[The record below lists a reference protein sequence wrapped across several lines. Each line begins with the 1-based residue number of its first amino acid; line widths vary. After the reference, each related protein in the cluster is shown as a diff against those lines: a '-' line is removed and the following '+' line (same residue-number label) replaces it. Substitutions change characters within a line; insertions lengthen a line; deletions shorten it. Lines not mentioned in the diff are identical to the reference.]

1 MAHSSDEHLL
11 DSGSSVQLQQ
21 LPETYHD
28 RESSA
33 SFDETHEHQP
43 PTQLEQTD
51 LEKGQ
56 LRRSGLAQISSRLSA
71 KSNKSNL
78 SRKSHTVPRLKRRGV
93 LAQITVIP
101 ELDDARNYSTRVKFM
116 IVVIVAFAAVTGP
129 MGTSI
134 ILPAVNDVSKD
145 LKTSASV
152 VNVSVG
158 IYLISLGVFPMW
170 WSNFS
175 ERHGRR
181 SVYVVSFIWFFAFSI
196 GTALA
201 PNIAGLIVLR
211 LLAGVGASSVQAC
224 GAATVA
230 DLYVPEERGYA
241 LGLFYLGPLLG
252 PFISPVIGGAV
263 AQAWG
268 WRATQW
274 VMVIFCG
281 VNVASVLF
289 FLPETLRLEDNMALV
304 KQRLEE
310 KLKEHETEN
319 EELPD
324 DNEITRWATNLS
336 RNSSMRRTILDEE
349 PAVDAIMPSVSR
361 LSTRQSALTQ
371 KMIEQELNEVKEETP
386 KANRSWSH
394 TAYEYFIRPMHAVVL
409 LTYPPVLLAI
419 IYSAICFC
427 AIYFFNITITD
438 EYGSAPY
445 NFNSVITGLMYIP
458 NSVTYLLAS
467 IYGGKWND
475 WLFKRYARLHNGE
488 TKPES
493 RISWN
498 AVVAVCLYP
507 PSCLIFGWC
516 LHYGEHWVTP
526 LIGSALFGFASM
538 LIIGITVTYL
548 IDLLPGKG
556 ATGVALNN
564 LVRMI
569 LAAVATFITDPLIKA
584 LGTGVLFSIIAG
596 VILVFSVFILCLKR
610 YGGDLRA
617 RYDIADYYAR
627 L

>member
-1 MAHSSDEHLL
+1 MTSRNSIASYDQLL
-11 DSGSSVQLQQ
+11 ESGSINHLVHP
-21 LPETYHD
+21 PETYNKEAFSPNNSSDGVHD
-28 RESSA
+28 NSHPPQSEDHNVEKRESLYNVASA
-33 SFDETHEHQP
+33 
-43 PTQLEQTD
+43 
-51 LEKGQ
+51 
-56 LRRSGLAQISSRLSA
+56 RSS
-71 KSNKSNL
+71 L

-93 LAQITVIP
+93 LSHVTLIP
-101 ELDDARNYSTRVKFM
+101 ELDDARNYSNKVKFV

-134 ILPAVNDVSKD
+134 LLPAVDDVSKD
-145 LKTSASV
+145 LGTTATI

-181 SVYVVSFIWFFAFSI
+181 SVYVVSFTWFFAFSI
-196 GTALA
+196 GSALA

-281 VNVASVLF
+281 VNVVSVLF
-289 FLPETLRLEDNMALV
+289 LLPETLRVEDSLAQV
-304 KQRLEE
+304 KKRLQEQ
-310 KLKEHETEN
+310 LLAHETEGEQPPTEN
-319 EELPD
+319 EL
-324 DNEITRWATNLS
+324 TRWATDLS
-336 RNSSMRRTILDEE
+336 RNSSLRRQVLNDE
-349 PAVDAIMPSVSR
+349 PAVDPIMPSISR
-361 LSTRQSALTQ
+361 LSSHRSALTQ
-371 KMIEQELNEVKEETP
+371 KMIEQELNDAEKKSNTVHS
-386 KANRSWSH
+386 NSWSH
-394 TAYEYFIRPMHAVVL
+394 HAYEYFIRPMHSVVL
-409 LTYPPVLLAI
+409 LGYPPVILTI
-419 IYSAICFC
+419 SYSSICFC
-427 AIYFFNITITD
+427 GIYFFNIAITD
-438 EYGSAPY
+438 LYSKKPY
-445 NFNSVITGLMYIP
+445 NFNSVIVGLMYIP

-475 WLFKRYARLHNGE
+475 WLYKRHARLHNGE
-488 TKPES
+488 SMPEA

-498 AVVAVCLYP
+498 AVTAVILYP
-507 PSCLIFGWC
+507 PACLIFGWC
-516 LHYGEHWVTP
+516 LNYGEHWVTP

-548 IDLLPGKG
+548 IDVLPGKG
-556 ATGVALNN
+556 ATVVALNN
-564 LVRMI
+564 LIRMI
-569 LAAVATFITDPLIKA
+569 LAAVATFITEPLITA
-584 LGTGVLFSIIAG
+584 LGTGVLFSIITG
-596 VILVFSVFILCLKR
+596 VITVFSVFLLCVKR
-610 YGGDLRA
+610 YGPSLREK
-617 RYDIADYYAR
+617 YDISDYYAR